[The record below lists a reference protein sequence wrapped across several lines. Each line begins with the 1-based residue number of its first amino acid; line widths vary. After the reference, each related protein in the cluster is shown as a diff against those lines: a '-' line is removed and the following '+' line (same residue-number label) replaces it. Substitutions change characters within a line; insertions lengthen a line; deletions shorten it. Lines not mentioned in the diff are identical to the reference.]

1 MSDTT
6 NPTPEDKQQVPE
18 SSEKSGALW
27 VRADAGDVTIES
39 LTGQLVTAQ
48 AELSK
53 RGKSLRT
60 STNITVGIGVV
71 LIALMVGYFS
81 WGLTMI
87 NELSDPNLL
96 LSTVQNQMIL
106 NGLPK
111 DLDSAIKE
119 LEQDGLPTNVAS
131 LQEWLDEQIAENAPV
146 IAKQFSDQAMEM
158 APSVRL
164 VVEDYAVEQM
174 RLLVDQGTAFT
185 AGKFAQMVDE
195 NRVTIESAM
204 NDLAENEKLSEAT
217 MTELIGLLEAELGT
231 DIQEQA
237 GLVLGTLK
245 ALNAKLERL
254 ATADDLNAEEQAEKA
269 ALMIARRLLVE
280 QAAVTAGQ

>member
-1 MSDTT
+1 
-6 NPTPEDKQQVPE
+6 V
-18 SSEKSGALW
+18 EK
-27 VRADAGDVTIES
+27 
-39 LTGQLVTAQ
+39 
-48 AELSK
+48 
-53 RGKSLRT
+53 
-60 STNITVGIGVV
+60 
-71 LIALMVGYFS
+71 
-81 WGLTMI
+81 
-87 NELSDPNLL
+87 
-96 LSTVQNQMIL
+96 
-106 NGLPK
+106 
-111 DLDSAIKE
+111 
-119 LEQDGLPTNVAS
+119 
-131 LQEWLDEQIAENAPV
+131 LQEWLDKQIAENGPV
-146 IAKQFSDQAMEM
+146 IAKQFSDQAVKS
-158 APSVRL
+158 ADAVRL

>member
-6 NPTPEDKQQVPE
+6 NPTPEDEQQVPE
-18 SSEKSGALW
+18 STERGAASSG
-27 VRADAGDVTIES
+27 VTIES
-39 LTGQLVTAQ
+39 LGEQLVAAQ

-53 RGKSLRT
+53 RGQGMRR
-60 STNITVGIGVV
+60 STNITVGIGIV

-81 WGLTMI
+81 YGLSEIET
-87 NELSDPNLL
+87 LSDPAFLLPLVQTQLQANNLP
-96 LSTVQNQMIL
+96 T
-106 NGLPK
+106 
-111 DLDSAIKE
+111 DLDDALGMLRRE
-119 LEQDGLPTNVAS
+119 GLPTNVAS

-146 IAKQFSDQAMEM
+146 IAKQFSDQAVEM

-185 AGKFAQMVDE
+185 ADKFGQMVDE

-245 ALNAKLERL
+245 ALNAKLDRL
-254 ATADDLNAEEQAEKA
+254 ANAEDLNEEEQAERA

-280 QAAVTAGQ
+280 QQAVSVNE

>member
-6 NPTPEDKQQVPE
+6 NPTPEDEQQVPE
-18 SSEKSGALW
+18 STERGAASSG
-27 VRADAGDVTIES
+27 VTIES
-39 LTGQLVTAQ
+39 LGEQLVAAQ

-53 RGKSLRT
+53 RGQGMRR
-60 STNITVGIGVV
+60 STNITVGIGIV

-81 WGLTMI
+81 YGLSEIET
-87 NELSDPNLL
+87 LSDPAFLLPLVQTQLQANNLP
-96 LSTVQNQMIL
+96 T
-106 NGLPK
+106 
-111 DLDSAIKE
+111 DLDDALGMLRRE
-119 LEQDGLPTNVAS
+119 GLPTNVAS

-146 IAKQFSDQAMEM
+146 IAKQFSDQAVEM
-158 APSVRL
+158 APSIRL

-185 AGKFAQMVDE
+185 ADKFGQMVDE

-245 ALNAKLERL
+245 ALNAKLDRL
-254 ATADDLNAEEQAEKA
+254 ANAEDLNEEEQAERA

-280 QAAVTAGQ
+280 QQAVSVNE

>member
-6 NPTPEDKQQVPE
+6 NPTPEDEQQVPE

-27 VRADAGDVTIES
+27 VRADAGDVTIED
-39 LTGQLVTAQ
+39 LNGQLVSAQ

-53 RGKSLRT
+53 RGQGLRK
-60 STNITVGIGVV
+60 STNITVGIGAV
-71 LIALMVGYFS
+71 LIVLMIGYFS
-81 WGLTMI
+81 YGLSEI
-87 NELSDPNLL
+87 GKLSDPNLL
-96 LSTVQNQMIL
+96 LPLIQVQLEAND
-106 NGLPK
+106 LPK
-111 DLDSAIKE
+111 DLDDALRMLRKE
-119 LEQDGLPTNVAS
+119 GLPTNVGS
-131 LQEWLDEQIAENAPV
+131 LQKWLDDQIAENAPV
-146 IAKQFSDQAMEM
+146 IAEQFSEQAVKS
-158 APSVRL
+158 ADAVRL
-164 VVEDYAVEQM
+164 VVENYAVEQM
-174 RLLVDQGTAFT
+174 EMLVDQGTAFT

-231 DIQEQA
+231 DIQDQA

-254 ATADDLNAEEQAEKA
+254 AKADDLNAEEQAEKA

-280 QAAVTAGQ
+280 QATVTADQ

>member
-6 NPTPEDKQQVPE
+6 NPTPEDEQQVPE

-39 LTGQLVTAQ
+39 LTGQLVAAQ

-53 RGKSLRT
+53 RGQGMRR
-60 STNITVGIGVV
+60 STNITVGIGIL

-81 WGLTMI
+81 YGLSEIET
-87 NELSDPNLL
+87 LSDPAFLLPLVQTQLQANNLP
-96 LSTVQNQMIL
+96 T
-106 NGLPK
+106 
-111 DLDSAIKE
+111 DLDDALGMLRRE
-119 LEQDGLPTNVAS
+119 GLPTNVAS

-146 IAKQFSDQAMEM
+146 IAKQFSDQAVEM

-185 AGKFAQMVDE
+185 ADKFGQMVDE

-217 MTELIGLLEAELGT
+217 MTELIGLLEAELGN
-231 DIQEQA
+231 
-237 GLVLGTLK
+237 GYPGTGRPGPG
-245 ALNAKLERL
+245 NPE
-254 ATADDLNAEEQAEKA
+254 
-269 ALMIARRLLVE
+269 
-280 QAAVTAGQ
+280 GP

>member
-6 NPTPEDKQQVPE
+6 NPTPEDQQQVPE
-18 SSEKSGALW
+18 STETGAAVEAPASSG
-27 VRADAGDVTIES
+27 VTIES
-39 LTGQLVTAQ
+39 LSAQLVTAQ
-48 AELSK
+48 IELSK
-53 RGKSLRT
+53 RGQGLRR

-81 WGLTMI
+81 YGLSEIET
-87 NELSDPNLL
+87 LSDPAFLL
-96 LSTVQNQMIL
+96 PLVQTQLDANA
-106 NGLPK
+106 LPT
-111 DLDSAIKE
+111 DLDDALGMLRREGI
-119 LEQDGLPTNVAS
+119 PTNVAS
-131 LQEWLDEQIAENAPV
+131 LQKWLDEQIAENAPV
-146 IAKQFSDQAMEM
+146 IAKQFSDQAVEM

-185 AGKFAQMVDE
+185 ADKFAQMVDE

-217 MTELIGLLEAELGT
+217 MTKLIGLLEAELGT

-245 ALNAKLERL
+245 ALNAKLDRL
-254 ATADDLNAEEQAEKA
+254 ANAEDLDEEEQAERA

-280 QAAVTAGQ
+280 QQAVSVNE

>member
-6 NPTPEDKQQVPE
+6 NPTPEDEQQVPE
-18 SSEKSGALW
+18 SSEKSGALR

-53 RGKSLRT
+53 RGKGLRT

-71 LIALMVGYFS
+71 FIALMVGYFS
-81 WGLTMI
+81 WGLTVI

>member
-6 NPTPEDKQQVPE
+6 NPTPEDEQQVPE

-48 AELSK
+48 IELSK
-53 RGKSLRT
+53 RGQGLRR

-81 WGLTMI
+81 YGLSEIET
-87 NELSDPNLL
+87 LSDPAFLL
-96 LSTVQNQMIL
+96 PLVQTQLDANA
-106 NGLPK
+106 LPT
-111 DLDSAIKE
+111 DLDDALGMLRRE
-119 LEQDGLPTNVAS
+119 GVPTNVAS
-131 LQEWLDEQIAENAPV
+131 LQKWLDEQIAENAPV
-146 IAKQFSDQAMEM
+146 IAKQFSDQAVEM

-245 ALNAKLERL
+245 ALNAKLDRL
-254 ATADDLNAEEQAEKA
+254 ANAEDLDEEEQAERA

-280 QAAVTAGQ
+280 QQAVSVNE

>member
-6 NPTPEDKQQVPE
+6 NPTPEDEQQVPE

-53 RGKSLRT
+53 RGQGLRT

-81 WGLTMI
+81 WGLTVI

-96 LSTVQNQMIL
+96 LSTVQDQMIL

-146 IAKQFSDQAMEM
+146 IAKQFSDQAVKS
-158 APSVRL
+158 ADAVRL

>member
-1 MSDTT
+1 MSDST
-6 NPTPEDKQQVPE
+6 NPTPEDEQQVPE
-18 SSEKSGALW
+18 STEESGALW
-27 VRADAGDVTIES
+27 VRADAGDVTVED
-39 LTGQLVTAQ
+39 LNGQLVAAQ

-53 RGKSLRT
+53 RGKGLRR
-60 STNITVGIGVV
+60 STNITVGIGIV

-81 WGLTMI
+81 YGLSEIET
-87 NELSDPNLL
+87 LSDPAFLL
-96 LSTVQNQMIL
+96 PLVQTQLQAND
-106 NGLPK
+106 LPT
-111 DLDSAIKE
+111 DLDDALGMLRRE
-119 LEQDGLPTNVAS
+119 GLPTDVAS
-131 LQEWLDEQIAENAPV
+131 LQKWLDEQIAENAPV

-164 VVEDYAVEQM
+164 VVEDYAVDQM

-185 AGKFAQMVDE
+185 ADKFAQMVDE

-217 MTELIGLLEAELGT
+217 MTELIGLLEKELGT

-237 GLVLGTLK
+237 SLVLGTLE
-245 ALNAKLERL
+245 ALNAKLDRL
-254 ATADDLNAEEQAEKA
+254 ANAEDLNEEEQAERA

-280 QAAVTAGQ
+280 QQAVSVNE

>member
-6 NPTPEDKQQVPE
+6 NPTPEDEQQVPE
-18 SSEKSGALW
+18 STETGAAVEAPASSG
-27 VRADAGDVTIES
+27 VTIES
-39 LTGQLVTAQ
+39 LSAQLVTAQ
-48 AELSK
+48 IELSK
-53 RGKSLRT
+53 RGQGLRR

-81 WGLTMI
+81 WGLTVI

-131 LQEWLDEQIAENAPV
+131 LQEWLDEQLAENAPV
-146 IAKQFSDQAMEM
+146 IAKQFSDQAVEM

-185 AGKFAQMVDE
+185 ADKFAQMVDE
-195 NRVTIESAM
+195 NRVTIENAM

-280 QAAVTAGQ
+280 QQAVSVNE

>member
-6 NPTPEDKQQVPE
+6 NPTPEDEQQVPE

-39 LTGQLVTAQ
+39 LTGQLVAAQ

-53 RGKSLRT
+53 RGQGMRR
-60 STNITVGIGVV
+60 STNITVGIGIL

-81 WGLTMI
+81 YGLSEIET
-87 NELSDPNLL
+87 LSDPAFLLPLVQTQLQANNLP
-96 LSTVQNQMIL
+96 T
-106 NGLPK
+106 
-111 DLDSAIKE
+111 DLDDALGMLRRE
-119 LEQDGLPTNVAS
+119 GLPTNVAS

-146 IAKQFSDQAMEM
+146 IAKQFSDQAVEM

-185 AGKFAQMVDE
+185 ADKFGQMVDE

-245 ALNAKLERL
+245 ALNAKLDRL
-254 ATADDLNAEEQAEKA
+254 ANAEDLNEEEQAERA

-280 QAAVTAGQ
+280 QQAVSVNE

>member
-6 NPTPEDKQQVPE
+6 NPTPEDEQQVPE
-18 SSEKSGALW
+18 STEKGAAVQAPASSG
-27 VRADAGDVTIES
+27 VTIES
-39 LTGQLVTAQ
+39 LSGQLVTAQ
-48 AELSK
+48 IELSK
-53 RGKSLRT
+53 RGQGLRR
-60 STNITVGIGVV
+60 STNITVGIGLA

-81 WGLTMI
+81 YGLSEIET
-87 NELSDPNLL
+87 LSDPAFLL
-96 LSTVQNQMIL
+96 PLVQTQLQAND
-106 NGLPK
+106 LPT
-111 DLDSAIKE
+111 DLDDALGMLRRE
-119 LEQDGLPTNVAS
+119 GLPTDVAS
-131 LQEWLDEQIAENAPV
+131 LQKWLDEQIAENAPV
-146 IAKQFSDQAMEM
+146 IAKQFSDQAVEM

-174 RLLVDQGTAFT
+174 RLLVDQGTTFT
-185 AGKFAQMVDE
+185 ADKFAQMVDE

-217 MTELIGLLEAELGT
+217 MTELIGLLEKELGT

-245 ALNAKLERL
+245 ALNAKLDRL
-254 ATADDLNAEEQAEKA
+254 ANAEDLNEEEQAERA

-280 QAAVTAGQ
+280 QQAVSVNE

>member
-6 NPTPEDKQQVPE
+6 NPTPEDEQQVPE
-18 SSEKSGALW
+18 SSEKSDALW
-27 VRADAGDVTIES
+27 IRADAGDVTIES

-53 RGKSLRT
+53 RGKGLRT

-81 WGLTMI
+81 WGLTVI

-96 LSTVQNQMIL
+96 LSTVQDQMIL

-146 IAKQFSDQAMEM
+146 IAKQFSDQAVKS
-158 APSVRL
+158 ADAVRL

>member
-6 NPTPEDKQQVPE
+6 NPTPEDEQQVPE

-39 LTGQLVTAQ
+39 LTGQLVAAQ

-53 RGKSLRT
+53 RGQGMRR
-60 STNITVGIGVV
+60 STNITVGIGIV

-81 WGLTMI
+81 YGLSEIET
-87 NELSDPNLL
+87 LSDPAFLLPLVQTQLQANNLP
-96 LSTVQNQMIL
+96 T
-106 NGLPK
+106 
-111 DLDSAIKE
+111 DLDDALGMLRRE
-119 LEQDGLPTNVAS
+119 GLPTNVAS

-146 IAKQFSDQAMEM
+146 IAKQFSDQAVEM

-185 AGKFAQMVDE
+185 ADKFGQMVDE

-245 ALNAKLERL
+245 ALNAKLDRL
-254 ATADDLNAEEQAEKA
+254 ANAEDLNEEEQAERA

-280 QAAVTAGQ
+280 QQAVSVNE